1 MDKVLKRRLIGASIL
16 IALAVIFVPMLL
28 VDPDAVDDAARGD
41 RVDVPPMPESARD
54 VRRIPLNPESPGAGT
69 TQPDPAERSRDAAA
83 EVPPR
88 EQAGSPREQ
97 PADEIVLRPE
107 LDADAAAGD
116 APAGAEGED
125 VADAAGSQ
133 AGDPPA
139 DPAQPESESAPAP
152 GAEADSGTD
161 DRSGVAADSAPADEP
176 PAAPPEASDDAAPSL
191 GDYVVQ
197 VASFSSDEAANR
209 IRARLEALG
218 HIVQRDEI
226 VRGQTLLYRLRTGP
240 YPSREAAET
249 ALQQIAT
256 TVEGVEPIVRERDG
270 VDGSGDGGFAVQVG
284 SFVSR
289 DNAESETGR
298 LAELGFD
305 AFQVSEQ
312 VGERLIWRVMVG
324 PVDERDAAERL
335 AAVLTER
342 AGVEGLVV
350 SHP

>member
-54 VRRIPLNPESPGAGT
+54 VRRIPLNPESPGAGA
-69 TQPDPAERSRDAAA
+69 TQPDPAEPDRDAAA
-83 EVPPR
+83 AVP
-88 EQAGSPREQ
+88 PREQ

-107 LDADAAAGD
+107 LDADADAGD
-116 APAGAEGED
+116 GPADAEGGAA
-125 VADAAGSQ
+125 ADAAGSQ
-133 AGDPPA
+133 AGDSAA
-139 DPAQPESESAPAP
+139 DPAQPESGSAPAP
-152 GAEADSGTD
+152 GTEADSETD
-161 DRSGVAADSAPADEP
+161 TRPGVAADSAPADEP
-176 PAAPPEASDDAAPSL
+176 PAAPPEASNDAAPSL
-191 GDYVVQ
+191 GKYVVQ

-270 VDGSGDGGFAVQVG
+270 VDGTGEGGFAVQVG

-298 LAELGFD
+298 LAGLGFD

-335 AAVLTER
+335 AAELTER